1 MTYRQAGYGVAGV
14 LGLLAAYYLAPFA
27 LAIISLGEIC
37 AYSPAGTSWCEDG
50 TTVPNEAPR
59 LPSTFPAPGE
69 KLCRKRGIRY
79 AGTTAEGANV
89 CFTLT
94 PDRSKWVEIG
104 FTFVRA
110 SGCPHKPGVTST
122 TGKVNMDGPEEL
134 TGPGRIT
141 ASGFTARIR
150 GSRASGVLEDAQI
163 CGRKRFKWNARRA
176 P

>member
-1 MTYRQAGYGVAGV
+1 MTYRQAGYGVGAV
-14 LGLLAAYYLAPFA
+14 LGLVAAYYVAPFA

-37 AYSPAGTSWCEDG
+37 AYSPAGTSWCDDVNPER
-50 TTVPNEAPR
+50 PR
-59 LPSTFPAPGE
+59 LPTTFPAPGE

-79 AGTTAEGANV
+79 AGTTPQGAKV

-94 PDRSKWVEIG
+94 PDRTTWTEIG

-110 SGCPHKPGVTST
+110 SDCPRKPGETSK
-122 TGKVNMDGPEEL
+122 TGNAYIDGPEAL

-141 ASGFTARIR
+141 VRGFTATIR
-150 GSRASGVLEDAQI
+150 DPRASGVLEDAQI
-163 CGRKRFKWNARRA
+163 CGSKRFNWSARRA